1 METKMETSLRQR
13 IIEAMDK
20 NLINIITE
28 EEINKLADESIRKLV
43 DDVVDNFR
51 GYNMRRDSIL
61 APMVETAAKELVAEF
76 VKCLKNDDRFKNHLH
91 ELFVANLVPAMNH
104 NVAMLINK
112 TELEYLE
119 RAKLETIEYL
129 RNNNPFARNW

>member
-1 METKMETSLRQR
+1 METDLRQR

-28 EEINKLADESIRKLV
+28 EEINKLADETLRKLV
-43 DDVVDNFR
+43 ERTVDSFR
-51 GYNMRRDSIL
+51 GYNTDRNSVL
-61 APMVETAAKELVAEF
+61 TPLVENAAKKLVEEF
-76 VKCLKNDDRFKNHLH
+76 VNCLKKDDKFKNHLH

-112 TELEYLE
+112 IELEYLE
-119 RAKLETIEYL
+119 RAKFETIEYL

>member
-43 DDVVDNFR
+43 DDIVDNFR
-51 GYNMRRDSIL
+51 GYNIRRDSIL

-76 VKCLKNDDRFKNHLH
+76 VKCLKNDDRFKNHLY

-104 NVAMLINK
+104 NVGMLIK
-112 TELEYLE
+112 QIEVEHLE
-119 RAKLETIEYL
+119 RAKFETIEYL
-129 RNNNPFARNW
+129 RNNNPFAGNW

>member
-1 METKMETSLRQR
+1 METKMEISLRQR

-43 DDVVDNFR
+43 DAVVDNFR
-51 GYNMRRDSIL
+51 GYNIRRDSIL

-76 VKCLKNDDRFKNHLH
+76 VKCLKNDDRFKNHLY

-104 NVAMLINK
+104 NVDMLIK
-112 TELEYLE
+112 QIEVEHLE
-119 RAKLETIEYL
+119 RAKNITIEYL